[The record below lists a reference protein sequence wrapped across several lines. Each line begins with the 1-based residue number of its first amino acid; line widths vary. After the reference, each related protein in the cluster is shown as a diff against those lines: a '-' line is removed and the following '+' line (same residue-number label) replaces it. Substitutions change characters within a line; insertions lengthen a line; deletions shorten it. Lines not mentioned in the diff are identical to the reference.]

1 MDVVRKQNSPPLRLV
16 VSTAADD
23 VMRER
28 SARTGL
34 PRLVGGDEP
43 RSQLL
48 KTMTL
53 VCATRQLAARRMM
66 RKQALSRHTLLAL
79 IWLCVG
85 IWTWLAI
92 NVATVDPAMHRRLAF
107 IGIVSA
113 VVALV
118 LACGRAE
125 GRAAVRAYQLGRCA
139 AEIGAL
145 RDKLANGGGDC
156 GDASVHA
163 IRQHYRDAMRRCK
176 ADHIY
181 ADYLAARLA
190 CSAKDASLWRARLL
204 YAMNVYPKSAAA
216 LTVPLVTI
224 FFG

>member
-1 MDVVRKQNSPPLRLV
+1 MEVVRQQNSAPLRLV

-28 SARTGL
+28 TARTSL
-34 PRLVGGDEP
+34 PRLVINDEP

-53 VCATRQLAARRMM
+53 VCATRQLAAHRMM
-66 RKQALSRHTLLAL
+66 RKQALSRHTLMAL
-79 IWLCVG
+79 IGLCVG

-92 NVATVDPAMHRRLAF
+92 NVAAADPALHRRLAF
-107 IGIVSA
+107 IGVVSA
-113 VVALV
+113 VVALL
-118 LACGRAE
+118 LACSRTE

-139 AEIGAL
+139 AEIGDL
-145 RDKLANGGGDC
+145 RDKLANGDGD
-156 GDASVHA
+156 DASVPA

-190 CSAKDASLWRARLL
+190 CSAKDASPWRARLL

-216 LTVPLVTI
+216 LMVPLVAM